1 MVWEVLSVVN
11 EEGPTILGPYQ
22 TEHMAAWRAE
32 QDRVRL
38 ARIGYD
44 LVWYTIRE
52 VQNGLGARQGSE
64 DRDIH

>member
-1 MVWEVLSVVN
+1 MSDIFITAE
-11 EEGPTILGPYQ
+11 LGPYQ

-44 LVWYTIRE
+44 PDLIWYE
-52 VQNGLGARQGSE
+52 VKEVYDE
-64 DRDIH
+64 DI

>member
-1 MVWEVLSVVN
+1 MAWEVLRVVN

-52 VQNGLGARQGSE
+52 VQNGLGCDDECE

>member
-1 MVWEVLSVVN
+1 MAWEVLRVVN

-44 LVWYTIRE
+44 PDLIWYE
-52 VQNGLGARQGSE
+52 VKE
-64 DRDIH
+64 VYE

>member
-1 MVWEVLSVVN
+1 MAWEVLRVVN

-44 LVWYTIRE
+44 PDLIWYDVKE
-52 VQNGLGARQGSE
+52 VYDE
-64 DRDIH
+64 DI